1 MLTKWL
7 FSFVLAATLAA
18 PAAALARPPQRDF
31 LTQTEAD
38 KIRDAE
44 SANERVKLFLD
55 FAADRLQRFKM
66 ELHMKGAGPRWADF
80 LNDILD
86 AFSSCVDEASGRIND
101 AISHGEDVRDGVK
114 DVKKRVPEFLKE
126 LQQIKAQGIELKL
139 YEDTLNDTM
148 DDLHYAI
155 KSADKAEKELQMN
168 PPKKKA
174 HGGAQH

>member
-55 FAADRLQRFKM
+55 FAAGRGDAEPADPAAIIDRVR
-66 ELHMKGAGPRWADF
+66 GATIAGSAAASRHDADR
-80 LNDILD
+80 
-86 AFSSCVDEASGRIND
+86 APAGG
-101 AISHGEDVRDGVK
+101 SHHES
-114 DVKKRVPEFLKE
+114 L
-126 LQQIKAQGIELKL
+126 
-139 YEDTLNDTM
+139 
-148 DDLHYAI
+148 
-155 KSADKAEKELQMN
+155 
-168 PPKKKA
+168 
-174 HGGAQH
+174 